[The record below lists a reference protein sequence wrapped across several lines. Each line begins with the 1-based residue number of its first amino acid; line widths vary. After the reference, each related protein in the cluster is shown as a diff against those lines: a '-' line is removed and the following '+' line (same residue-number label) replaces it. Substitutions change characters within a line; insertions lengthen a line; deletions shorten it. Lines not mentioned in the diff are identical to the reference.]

1 MYPPAHA
8 ASAGRS
14 FEVLRAFLRLGVG
27 SFGGPVAHLGYFRR
41 EFVLRRA
48 WLTEQAFAELVAL
61 CQLLPG
67 PASSQVGFAIGLTR
81 AGYRGALAA
90 WLGFTAPSALLMT
103 AFAVAAPALGAAPA
117 AVVLHG
123 LQLVAVAIVAQAVL
137 GMARALCPDLARA
150 CIGVLGCLV
159 ALAAGSGVAQALVLL
174 LGALLGIWLCRDTPA
189 ETIAAPLPCG
199 VSHRAGAVALGA
211 FLLLLVGLPLLSRAW
226 PGSALALLFACY
238 RSGALVF
245 GGGHVVLPLLR
256 AGFVPPGWVSDAD
269 FLAGYGAAQALP
281 GPLFSFAAYLGAR
294 ASIAPGVVP
303 GALLG
308 LCGIFVPGLLLLL
321 AALAF
326 WPQLR
331 GRWLARAALL
341 GINAAVVGLLAAA
354 LYRPVWLSAVRS
366 AGDAAI
372 AAAGLALLMLVR
384 APPWLVVLLTVCAA
398 ALARGG

>member
-1 MYPPAHA
+1 
-8 ASAGRS
+8 
-14 FEVLRAFLRLGVG
+14 VLRAFLRLGVS

-41 EFVLRRA
+41 EFVLRRG
-48 WLTEQAFAELVAL
+48 WLTEPAFAELVAL

-81 AGYRGALAA
+81 AGYPGALAA

-103 AFAVAAPALGAAPA
+103 AFAAAAPTLGGAPA
-117 AVVLHG
+117 AAVLHG

-137 GMARALCPDLARA
+137 GMARTLCPDVARA
-150 CIGVLGCLV
+150 CIAVLGAVV
-159 ALAAGSGVAQALVLL
+159 ALAAGGALAQALVLL
-174 LGALLGIWLCRDTPA
+174 LGALLGLWLCRRVPA
-189 ETIAAPLPCG
+189 GAGAAALPG
-199 VSHRAGAVALGA
+199 AVSRRAGSVALAA
-211 FLLLLVGLPLLSRAW
+211 FLLMLIGLPLLAGGW
-226 PGSALALLFACY
+226 QAGALALFAACY

-256 AGFVPPGWVSDAD
+256 AAFVPAGWVSDAD
-269 FLAGYGAAQALP
+269 FLTGYGTAQAMP

-294 ASIAPGVVP
+294 ASVAPGALL

-308 LCGIFVPGLLLLL
+308 LCGIFLPGLLLLL

-331 GRWLARAALL
+331 SRWVARAGIL

-354 LYRPVWLSAVRS
+354 LYRPVWLSAVHS

-372 AAAGLALLMLVR
+372 AAGGLALLLLAR
-384 APPWLVVLLTVCAA
+384 APPWLVVLLTVGAA
-398 ALARGG
+398 VLAAPGA